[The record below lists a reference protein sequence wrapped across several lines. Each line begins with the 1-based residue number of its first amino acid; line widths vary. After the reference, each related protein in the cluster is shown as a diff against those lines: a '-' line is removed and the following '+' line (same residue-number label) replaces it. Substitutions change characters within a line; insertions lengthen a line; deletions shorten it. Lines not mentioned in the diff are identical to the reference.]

1 MPLITNRIETFF
13 IFLVAGSSFLVLLS
27 GQSFGQNGSPKSKVG
42 SPQAKKGLTPEE
54 RAVEKQKSL
63 QLQNETTTKR
73 RQSFGMLPPDDKS
86 ELGKKYQEA
95 LDQFREAA
103 VDLNHVQLSFHLT
116 QVYSQ
121 AFRNKVAMEWQEAI
135 QKSHRAKVNWL
146 KVAGEI
152 YASDPDK
159 YESIGESLCEML
171 LADVELD
178 RTDGWL
184 EPTKAIVNSKKFERE
199 ELLRSAGLIG
209 YANSDFDFT
218 EECLTR
224 AQKFH
229 PDEPQS
235 QFMAEIVQ
243 VREKWKRELEI
254 RQREAEKNDNPRV
267 EFNTSKG
274 RIVMELYEDSAPETV
289 KSFIYLV
296 QDGFFSR
303 KTFFRVEK
311 HVCAQTGCE
320 KGDGTGDA
328 GYIIPS
334 EMNNPNH
341 RDHFRGAMSLALG
354 TDRATGQSLP
364 DSGSSQFFFSFLPMP
379 QLDGIHTVFGR
390 IVEGLEVI
398 SYFRV
403 MNLGEESQRK
413 EGKEA
418 DLIISAKVLRKRDT
432 VYKPRI
438 LAGKLK

>member
-1 MPLITNRIETFF
+1 
-13 IFLVAGSSFLVLLS
+13 
-27 GQSFGQNGSPKSKVG
+27 
-42 SPQAKKGLTPEE
+42 
-54 RAVEKQKSL
+54 
-63 QLQNETTTKR
+63 
-73 RQSFGMLPPDDKS
+73 MLPPDDNS
-86 ELGKKYQEA
+86 EIGNKYQLA

-103 VDLNHVQLSFHLT
+103 VDLNQVQLSFHLT
-116 QVYSQ
+116 KDYSQ
-121 AFRNKVAMEWQEAI
+121 AFRNKVAMEWQKAI
-135 QKSHRAKVNWL
+135 QKSHGAKVNWL

-152 YASDPDK
+152 YANDPDK
-159 YESIGESLCEML
+159 YETIGESLCEML

-184 EPTKAIVNSKKFERE
+184 APTKAIVNSKKFERE
-199 ELLRSAGLIG
+199 ELLRAAGLIA
-209 YANSDFDFT
+209 YANSDFEFT

-235 QFMAEIVQ
+235 QFMAEIVA

-267 EFNTSKG
+267 EFNTTKG
-274 RIVMELYEDSAPETV
+274 RIVMELYEDSAPEAV

-303 KTFFRVEK
+303 KTFFRVEQ

-334 EMNNPNH
+334 EVNHPNR
-341 RDHFRGAMSLALG
+341 RDHFRGAMAVALG
-354 TDRATGQSLP
+354 TDATTGQSLP
-364 DSGSSQFFFSFLPMP
+364 DSGSSQFYFSFLPMP
-379 QLDGIHTVFGR
+379 QLDGKYTVFGR
-390 IVEGLEVI
+390 VVEGQEVI
-398 SYFRV
+398 SFFRV